1 MRHLVTVL
9 AVLAVLPG
17 TADAACTSSTPSTA
31 SYADSAADGE
41 LGLAPEIVSV
51 VAITDAACRV
61 TVEDVLAGA
70 VVPGDLID
78 GDAVGIYLDTDGNP
92 ATGSPLW
99 DGADRVAIIVGMAG
113 PDIGPGLG
121 VWDGVTFSFAGTPP
135 LAAVGA
141 GGFAATPDQLGM
153 AAPAAVGIRTATLW
167 AGVYDTYAD
176 FAPEVF
182 DPPFRFLVAFSTAVP
197 SPPPP
202 PPATTLP
209 PIKTTTTC
217 TVPRLRRLSAG
228 KARRRLRS
236 AGCRYR
242 VVRVRSRLAA
252 GRVVSSRP
260 RAGRRTSRTVLVRV
274 SRGRARRAS
283 LASVTA
289 FAAVE
294 RDLSRQ
300 VVRGSG
306 D

>member
-1 MRHLVTVL
+1 MRHLVIAL

-17 TADAACTSSTPSTA
+17 TADAACTNSTPSTA
-31 SYADSAADGE
+31 TFADSAADGE
-41 LGLAPEIVSV
+41 FGLAPEIVSV
-51 VAITDAACRV
+51 VATTDAACRV
-61 TVEDVLAGA
+61 TVQDVLAGA
-70 VVPGDLID
+70 VAPGDLID
-78 GDAVGIYLDTDGNP
+78 GDVVGIYLDTDGNP
-92 ATGSPLW
+92 ATGSLLW
-99 DGADRVAIIVGMAG
+99 DGADRVAIIVGMVG

-121 VWDGVTFSFAGTPP
+121 VWDGATFSFVGTPL
-135 LAAVGA
+135 LAPVGA
-141 GGFAATPDQLGM
+141 AGFAATPDQLGM
-153 AAPAAVGIRTATLW
+153 AAPAAIGIRTAALW
-167 AGVYDTYAD
+167 TGVYDTYSD

-182 DPPFRFLVAFSTAVP
+182 DPPFRFPIGFSTAVP

-202 PPATTLP
+202 PPTTTLP
-209 PIKTTTTC
+209 VKTTNAC
-217 TVPRLRRLSAG
+217 TVPRVKRLGTG

-252 GRVVSSRP
+252 GRVVSTRP
-260 RAGRRTSRTVLVRV
+260 AAGRRTSGTVLVRV
-274 SRGRARRAS
+274 SRGRRAS

-300 VVRGSG
+300 VARGDG